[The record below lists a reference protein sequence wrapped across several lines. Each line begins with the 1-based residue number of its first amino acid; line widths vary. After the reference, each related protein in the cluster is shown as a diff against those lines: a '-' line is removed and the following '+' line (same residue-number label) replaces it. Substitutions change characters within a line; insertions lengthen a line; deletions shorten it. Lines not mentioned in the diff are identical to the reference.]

1 MRIISGQLGGRRL
14 VTADGDG
21 LRPAMAKTREAIF
34 SMLASRN
41 IDINSCQVLD
51 LFAGC
56 GSLGFECL
64 SRGAP
69 FACFVDNGANALAS
83 LRKNMD
89 QFELAG
95 RSRIINNNVLRFL
108 SKTASQPFDLVFID
122 PPYRRDL
129 VPATLDLLQKRNWLK
144 PGAVIMAETE
154 QEFEARPVAGQLP
167 TINRLFGQTRL
178 FAWTLQK

>member
-14 VTADGDG
+14 ATAEGDG
-21 LRPAMAKTREAIF
+21 LRPAMARTREALF

-41 IDINSCQVLD
+41 IEVENCQVLD

-69 FACFVDNGANALAS
+69 LAWFVDNGAGALAS
-83 LRKNMD
+83 LRKNME

-95 RSRIINNNVLRFL
+95 RTRIINNNVLRFL
-108 SKTASQPFDLVFID
+108 SKAVNQPFDLVFID

-129 VPATLDLLQKRNWLK
+129 VPATLDLLQKRDWLK
-144 PGAVIMAETE
+144 PGAVIVAETE
-154 QEFEARPVAGQLP
+154 QEFEPRLVSGFPP

-178 FAWTLQK
+178 FAWTLPK